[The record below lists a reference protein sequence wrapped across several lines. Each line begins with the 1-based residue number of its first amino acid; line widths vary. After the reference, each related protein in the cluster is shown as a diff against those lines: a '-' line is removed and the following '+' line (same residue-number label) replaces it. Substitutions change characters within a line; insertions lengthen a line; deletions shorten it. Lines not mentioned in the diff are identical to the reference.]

1 MMRPSRK
8 FSKATVAFFFVLLF
22 LSPFASFCVP
32 AEKLLDAVD
41 DYLQSMPPLQRISLL
56 FLVNID
62 GDEQYRAL
70 EYDDEKPLVP
80 GGCLFFSYNI
90 ASSADKLIAFTQSIE
105 GYCKS
110 HKLPRPYI
118 AVDQEGGG
126 VNRLKELTSYLPS
139 PSTVSSHI
147 TPQEAFELYSLQGEQ
162 MAALGFDLNLAPV
175 VEALAP
181 YNEHYLFYR
190 SYGRESAAAVFSH
203 AAVTAYQDHA
213 VLCAVKHFPGNS
225 NVDPHSGVSVIDID
239 EKELF
244 LSIYLPFSFLLS
256 SQPAAVLMSH
266 ALVPSVD
273 PQSPAVLSKLWIEEN
288 LRKRFAYEGLVISD
302 DIFMGAL
309 SSFDRTDLAVQ
320 AIQAGTDVIMLSDKY
335 FKDCAQA
342 LLDEAE
348 KNDSFAGKLHE
359 AERKVVLFKLRA
371 GLLRIQES
379 ADGSQKLVERSLAE
393 QKGTADARI
402 KAFQNA
408 KARGDAFYESHFRGG
423 KR

>member
-1 MMRPSRK
+1 MQS
-8 FSKATVAFFFVLLF
+8 AFC
-22 LSPFASFCVP
+22 LSEEEV
-32 AEKLLDAVD
+32 LDAVD
-41 DYLQSMPPLQRISLL
+41 SYILRLSPLQRTSLL

-62 GDEQYRAL
+62 GNEQYRAL

-110 HKLPRPYI
+110 HKLARPYI

-139 PSTVSSHI
+139 PSTVSRLI
-147 TPQEAFELYSLQGEQ
+147 TPQEAFELYALQGEQ

-175 VEALAP
+175 VEAVTP
-181 YNEHYLFYR
+181 YNEDYLFYR
-190 SYGRESAAAVFSH
+190 SYGRESAAAAFSH

-225 NVDPHSGVSVIDID
+225 NVDPHSGVSVIDIS
-239 EKELF
+239 EKDLS
-244 LSIYLPFSFLLS
+244 LSIYLPFSFLLT

-266 ALVPSVD
+266 AVVPSLD
-273 PQSPAVLSKLWIEEN
+273 SQNPAVLSRLWIEEN

-309 SSFDRTDLAVQ
+309 SSFDRKESAIR

-335 FKDCAQA
+335 FKDCALA
-342 LLDEAE
+342 LLEEAE

-371 GLLRIQES
+371 GLLQVQEAMDDS
-379 ADGSQKLVERSLAE
+379 RKLVELSLAE
-393 QKGTADARI
+393 QRGSADARI
-402 KAFQNA
+402 KAFQDA
-408 KARGDAFYESHFRGG
+408 KARGDAFYESHFTGG